1 MKRLILIL
9 STVAA
14 IAGITSSCSDSTS
27 YAELLTDE
35 SHYINNYLSNQR
47 VTNTMPNDSN
57 FVFEVGEDA
66 PFYKM
71 DEDGNVYM
79 QVINA
84 GTRNAGMYATDGEVI
99 YFRFTRYDLSEYAD
113 NTLPDGEG
121 NEVDTSV
128 SNAWFRMN
136 NYTLPSSY
144 QWGTGLQLP
153 LSYLPIDCEVNL
165 VIKSQYGLYS
175 EIANVIPYL
184 YHVRYYRQLT

>member
-1 MKRLILIL
+1 MKRLFLIL

-14 IAGITSSCSDSTS
+14 LAGATSSCSDSTS

-35 SHYINNYLSNQR
+35 SHYINNYLANQR
-47 VTNTMPNDSN
+47 VSNTIPTDSN

-66 PFYKM
+66 PYYKM

-79 QVINA
+79 QVVNA
-84 GTRNAGMYATDGEVI
+84 GTRNANYFAKSNEVI
-99 YFRFTRYDLSEYAD
+99 YFRFTRYDLSDYTD
-113 NTLPDGEG
+113 DTLPEGEG
-121 NEVDTSV
+121 NEVDTTV
-128 SNAWFRMN
+128 SNTWFRMN
-136 NYTLPSSY
+136 NYTLESSY
-144 QWGTGLQLP
+144 QWGAGLQLP

-175 EIANVIPYL
+175 ETSYVIPYL